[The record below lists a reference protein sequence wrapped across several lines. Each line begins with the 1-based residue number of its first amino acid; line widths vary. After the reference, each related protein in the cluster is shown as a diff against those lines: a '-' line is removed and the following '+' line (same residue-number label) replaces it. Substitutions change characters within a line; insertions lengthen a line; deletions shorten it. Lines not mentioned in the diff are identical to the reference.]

1 MRKHIPQEHSARVLA
16 IALAAWGAG
25 VLAAAAQGVFTRI
38 STAELAALAL
48 FAMVY
53 APATF
58 LLDATLRGFVVN
70 AARRLIVPAAI
81 AADVA
86 LVVAAAAIAGEPGP
100 WQAHLA
106 RPAYAFVLLFVAP
119 LAVVLQLA
127 WRERGFRRS
136 PARSPGA
143 SQVST

>member
-16 IALAAWGAG
+16 IALAAW
-25 VLAAAAQGVFTRI
+25 AAAVLGAATHGVFTRI
-38 STAELAALAL
+38 SGTELAALAL
-48 FAMVY
+48 FAVVY
-53 APATF
+53 APAMF

-70 AARRLIVPAAI
+70 TAGRFIAPAAI

-86 LVVAAAAIAGEPGP
+86 LVIAVAAIAGEAGA
-100 WQAHLA
+100 WQEHLA
-106 RPAYAFVLLFVAP
+106 RPAYAFMLLFVAP

-127 WRERGFRRS
+127 WRERGFRRA

-143 SQVST
+143 SRVSI